1 MKRDGGE
8 RSSIRL
14 RDYDY
19 SQAGAYFLTICTVN
33 RVCLFGEIIENKM
46 RLNGLGRIVE
56 DEWKR
61 SALTRSEI
69 ELDSWVIMP
78 NHLHGI
84 VVIKASDEQGAGVG
98 QGLSIQVGNPSVA
111 PTGTRPPAGKGDP
124 PVAPTGPR
132 RKSIGAMVA
141 GFKSAATTRIN
152 GVRGRYGV
160 RVWQRN
166 DYEHVIRDEDSLNII
181 RQYIMDNPAKWDE
194 DPENPHLR

>member
-33 RVCLFGEIIENKM
+33 RACLFGEIIENKM

-98 QGLSIQVGNPSVA
+98 QGLSIQVGN
-111 PTGTRPPAGKGDP
+111 P